1 MDNKKDFAENMN
13 RLAKVKTKELAEIK
27 KDDLFSRSIVELDEK
42 SNKEDGVEFW
52 YARELQKILG
62 YASWG
67 KFLNVIEKAKT
78 ACFTSGFNVSDHWLS
93 HMGKSIS
100 GKGKIEEI
108 QDYKLTRYACYLIA
122 QNGNSS
128 KYQIAIAQSY
138 FAVQTRKQEI
148 IKQKMAEYERIAS
161 RVKLSESEKELSA
174 LSYEK
179 GVDNKGFAIIR
190 SKGDAAL
197 FGGQNTSKMK
207 QKFGIKDS
215 KSLADCLPTVTL
227 KAKDLATEMTNYKL
241 KTDKNIYGENPIS
254 NKHYKNNINVRKA
267 LTDSG
272 IYPENLSPEEDIKKV
287 ERKIQKE
294 AKQIANK
301 KTVAIDKK

>member
-1 MDNKKDFAENMN
+1 MDNKKDFTENMN
-13 RLAKVKTKELAEIK
+13 RLAKVKAKEIVEIK
-27 KDDLFSRSIVELDEK
+27 KDDLFSRSILELDEK
-42 SNKEDGVEFW
+42 SHKEDNIEFW

-62 YASWG
+62 YASWD

-78 ACFTSGFNVSDHWLS
+78 ACFTSGFNVADHWLS

-122 QNGNSS
+122 QNGDSS

-148 IKQKMAEYERIAS
+148 IEQKMAEYERIAS

-174 LSYEK
+174 LAFEK
-179 GVDNKGFAIIR
+179 GVDSKGFAMIR

-197 FGGQNTSKMK
+197 FGGHNTSQMK
-207 QKFGIKDS
+207 QKFGIKDN

-227 KAKDLATEMTNYKL
+227 KAKDLAIEMTNYKL
-241 KTDKNIYGENPIS
+241 KKDKEIYGETPIS
-254 NKHYKNNINVRKA
+254 NEHYSNNTNVRKA

-272 IYPENLSPEEDIKKV
+272 IYPEDLPPAEDVKKIQ
-287 ERKIQKE
+287 RKIQKE
-294 AKQIANK
+294 VKQIATK
-301 KTVAIDKK
+301 KTIAIDKK